1 MFFGRWDVGW
11 VIDLRLACCALLLLL
26 AAGCGSGGTPCTSC
40 SPPPEAT
47 FASGP
52 CAPDHA
58 AVLAKLNASCGT
70 LTVAENRNSTSQ
82 ATIQLPV
89 AIIPSVTQPPE
100 PDPIVFMAGGPGQD
114 ALNQAPA
121 LVSLGLLNQTRNVI
135 VMNQRGVADTQP
147 ALTCPEID
155 KASIHAVGLPYD
167 SPNTGALHVAATKA
181 CHDRFVA
188 QGIDLSA
195 FNTSQNSADF
205 ADLRVALDIPQWNV
219 YALSYGTDLALSEMR
234 DYPSGIRSVIIDSV
248 VVPSRASLGYLW
260 VNTHEGIT
268 DIFDACAAQPTCVS
282 AYGDLSSEVA
292 TQVQTLEA
300 NPLTTT
306 VQEPFGEVK
315 VVLDGGA
322 LINWLGSPPD
332 GVVPIASIPEALGE
346 LFQGQ
351 PTQIAESRAAGA
363 DPSKVGTT
371 GWGLWF
377 GVICSEWV
385 PYEPESQILAQ
396 GQLAFPTYPE
406 SVLSLAPGLPFMTQD
421 CGVWDVPAAPALV
434 RQPTVSTIPTLVMA
448 GSFDGIT
455 SPQAAQLAAQT
466 LSNSTTVIIPGAGHG
481 ALFSFGLPDGS
492 PANPCAQKVV
502 ASFLDDPT
510 SPDTSCVSTLSPP
523 TFTTSPGG
531 MMPSKRAP

>member
-1 MFFGRWDVGW
+1 
-11 VIDLRLACCALLLLL
+11 
-26 AAGCGSGGTPCTSC
+26 
-40 SPPPEAT
+40 
-47 FASGP
+47 
-52 CAPDHA
+52 
-58 AVLAKLNASCGT
+58 VLAKLNASCGT